1 MESAEWAV
9 KTRGMKY
16 RSDSEKQENEIQG
29 NTARNQRE
37 VPGCL
42 IMPKRIFAI
51 RFATRL
57 KDFFIFVAFLDDLNL
72 LVIIRC
78 EVGMKNVVHPQSG
91 VDVRQ
96 VFDKFPYVVEL
107 CLAVYEAEE
116 VAADLFLFPQREMSL
131 DQAAE
136 RAVHPLGVDER
147 AAVLL

>member
-1 MESAEWAV
+1 
-9 KTRGMKY
+9 MKY
-16 RSDSEKQENEIQG
+16 RPDSEKQENEIQG

-57 KDFFIFVAFLDDLNL
+57 KDFFIFVAFLDDLDF

-78 EVGMKNVVHPQSG
+78 EVGMENVVHPQSG

-116 VAADLFLFPQREMSL
+116 VAADLFLFPQREMGL

-136 RAVHPLGVDER
+136 RAVHQLGVDER

>member
-16 RSDSEKQENEIQG
+16 RPDSEKQENEIQG

-78 EVGMKNVVHPQSG
+78 EVGMENVVHPQSG

-116 VAADLFLFPQREMSL
+116 VAADLFLFP
-131 DQAAE
+131 
-136 RAVHPLGVDER
+136 
-147 AAVLL
+147 